1 MKLLVDAVAVQR
13 GSAAIV
19 VGNLLAGWVAG
30 WPDDEIV
37 VLADGPPDFAL
48 PPGVTVETTEHR
60 LDSTLGRLAAQS
72 VDVRRACRRLGADA
86 LLSGVTASAFL
97 GAPCPHAV
105 IVYDFRHELRPEQFS
120 APRRLARRVLYGW
133 SFRRADALACISDR
147 TRRDLVARR
156 PRRADK
162 AFAALLGADHVDTWR
177 PGGSAESRPYAL
189 AFGHFANKNVDGVL
203 RAWAQRV
210 ATADDSVLLRICG
223 LGATARQE
231 ALDLVRTLGVDAQVE
246 LMPWLEDAEFES
258 VFAGASA
265 ILFPSDFEGFG
276 LPAVEAMRL
285 GIPVVISSDPA
296 LLEVTGGHAVVAAG
310 TSAPELAAAI
320 DRALALPAE
329 EIAAGVAHAREFTW
343 LRTAGA
349 IRARLAATG

>member
-1 MKLLVDAVAVQR
+1 MRLVVDAIAVQQ

-19 VGNLLAGWVAG
+19 VGNVLAGWVAG

-37 VLADGPPDFAL
+37 VLAGRSPEFPVPA
-48 PPGVTVETTEHR
+48 GVTVETTERR

-120 APRRLARRVLYGW
+120 PARRLARRLLYGW
-133 SFRRADALACISDR
+133 SFRRADALACISER
-147 TRRDLVARR
+147 TRHDLVRRR
-156 PRRADK
+156 PRWAEK
-162 AFAALLGADHVDTWR
+162 SFAALLGADHADGWR
-177 PGGSAESRPYAL
+177 GGGSAASRRYVL

-203 RAWAQRV
+203 RAWAEH
-210 ATADDSVLLRICG
+210 AGGADDAVVLRICG
-223 LGATARQE
+223 LGGTARDAAQ
-231 ALDLVRTLGVDAQVE
+231 DLVRTLGIDERVE
-246 LMPWLEDAEFES
+246 LMPWLDDAEFAAL
-258 VFAGASA
+258 FAGASA

-276 LPAVEAMRL
+276 LPAVEALRL

-310 TSAPELAAAI
+310 TSPADLAAAI
-320 DRALALPAE
+320 DRALARPAE
-329 EIAAGVAHAREFTW
+329 AVAAGVEHARAFTW
-343 LRTAGA
+343 QRTAGA
-349 IRARLAATG
+349 IRSRLVAGT